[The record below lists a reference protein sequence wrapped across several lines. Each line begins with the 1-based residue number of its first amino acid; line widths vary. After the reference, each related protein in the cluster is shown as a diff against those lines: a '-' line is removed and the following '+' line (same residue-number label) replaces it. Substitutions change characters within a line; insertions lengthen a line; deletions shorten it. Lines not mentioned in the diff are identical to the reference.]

1 MIERNYIALIE
12 EQCKNRTPEMQNAI
26 KEQTRLSMHAEILQQ
41 KRDELEEKSRNLI
54 IVGTQKL
61 FEKYPELQSLIPT
74 SEAKRDAFLEILL
87 HVHNQSEEY
96 KTITARMK
104 EIPEFC
110 ENSTLIDE
118 LAKLNYDYFE
128 ALCALNDR
136 INSDRKILFTDEY
149 LARMDDLADEGIF
162 MYFQETPDFPLLNKS
177 YDGAF
182 ILDSFYFNDCVS
194 LRVLLSRFFQMN
206 GASPSMRRKTED
218 LGVSIDL
225 MASGCYRAASRNLFA
240 LIESEHKKC
249 ADAFEGFFEK
259 AKKFKNGL
267 ARSKKITKLLGNL
280 NIEWDKGCWQKI
292 NAYYQKV
299 VINNG
304 PIDRNAIVHGDYYSD
319 KMDIDKYDAMKL
331 ILLWLNLRLIADNLM
346 NLHDM
351 YDSFSAMLPEILKK
365 IDKQEKN
372 D

>member
-1 MIERNYIALIE
+1 ME
-12 EQCKNRTPEMQNAI
+12 
-26 KEQTRLSMHAEILQQ
+26 
-41 KRDELEEKSRNLI
+41 
-54 IVGTQKL
+54 
-61 FEKYPELQSLIPT
+61 
-74 SEAKRDAFLEILL
+74 
-87 HVHNQSEEY
+87 
-96 KTITARMK
+96 
-104 EIPEFC
+104 
-110 ENSTLIDE
+110 
-118 LAKLNYDYFE
+118 
-128 ALCALNDR
+128 
-136 INSDRKILFTDEY
+136 
-149 LARMDDLADEGIF
+149 
-162 MYFQETPDFPLLNKS
+162 
-177 YDGAF
+177 
-182 ILDSFYFNDCVS
+182 
-194 LRVLLSRFFQMN
+194 
-206 GASPSMRRKTED
+206 
-218 LGVSIDL
+218 
-225 MASGCYRAASRNLFA
+225 SGCYRAASRNLFA

-267 ARSKKITKLLGNL
+267 ARSKKITKLLENL
-280 NIEWDKGCWQKI
+280 NIEWDKRCWQKI

-351 YDSFSAMLPEILKK
+351 YDSFSAMLPEILKR